1 MLPAAKETE
10 SNLTYKLLVT
20 LINEFWLQIFDFK
33 SLTSST
39 NRYIPN
45 ERATWSHHSVF
56 NRILLTFHTSLF
68 DYFKMKKAQQLA
80 AI

>member
-1 MLPAAKETE
+1 MKEPPDHT
-10 SNLTYKLLVT
+10 T
-20 LINEFWLQIFDFK
+20 
-33 SLTSST
+33 
-39 NRYIPN
+39 P
-45 ERATWSHHSVF
+45 VF